1 MKIDKK
7 TIQWVADLANLSL
20 GKEEE
25 IEMEKQLLAI
35 LDYMDIL
42 SELDLDGVE
51 PTSHTLGFK
60 NVTREDRVGE
70 SFEINEVKEIAPKWE
85 RGHFVVPRVV

>member
-7 TIQWVADLANLSL
+7 TIQRVANLANLSL

-25 IEMEKQLLAI
+25 REMEKQLLAI

-42 SELDLDGVE
+42 SELDLEGVE
-51 PTSHTLGFK
+51 PTSHTLGYR
-60 NVTREDRVGE
+60 NVTREDRVGQ
-70 SFEINEVKEIAPKWE
+70 SFEINEVEGIAPAWE
-85 RGHFVVPRVV
+85 RGHIVVPRVV